1 MDTFWNHAIPLSHW
15 KRCKIILSCTYN
27 YYTILIR
34 DSLLMSFEGY
44 LFYSGEIEAITI
56 VNYNSLFIVRGDIRK
71 IKFTNP

>member
-27 YYTILIR
+27 YTFLIR
-34 DSLLMSFEGY
+34 DNLLMSFKGY
-44 LFYSGEIEAITI
+44 LFYSGEIEAVI
-56 VNYNSLFIVRGDIRK
+56 VNYNSLFIVMGDICK